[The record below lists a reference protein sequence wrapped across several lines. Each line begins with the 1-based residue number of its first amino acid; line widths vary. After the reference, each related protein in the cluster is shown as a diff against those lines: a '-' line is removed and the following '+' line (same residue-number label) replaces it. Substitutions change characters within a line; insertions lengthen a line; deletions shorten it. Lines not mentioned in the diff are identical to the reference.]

1 MSNKVKN
8 GPKKFTGH
16 DFDYK
21 CPAAKTLPAALQ
33 GCGVNITVACWKA
46 LYGIP
51 DVLPKATKGNSL
63 GLFEQGDY
71 FAESDIDLYMAE
83 FASYV
88 PEGTY
93 PISAVIDGA
102 DYSEPSNNTDLVGG
116 EANIDIDIA

>member
-1 MSNKVKN
+1 MVRKN
-8 GPKKFTGH
+8 SLATISTINVQLPKHFRQ
-16 DFDYK
+16 
-21 CPAAKTLPAALQ
+21 LS
-33 GCGVNITVACWKA
+33 TVACWKA